1 MLPTN
6 ELEILCTA
14 KKAPLYQIYRI
25 TGFNYT
31 LPGLSIVVSERD
43 GETDEEIPFTYNPTE
58 RIKHYNLQYYRY
70 VQYVRIK
77 ASSASYGMVLDEVE
91 VYAFSEYFLFII
103 YSKSFVVFPSTQIL
117 VTYVTLLFVT
127 AGFQHLL

>member
-1 MLPTN
+1 M
-6 ELEILCTA
+6 
-14 KKAPLYQIYRI
+14 YRI

-103 YSKSFVVFPSTQIL
+103 YSKNFVVFPSTQIL